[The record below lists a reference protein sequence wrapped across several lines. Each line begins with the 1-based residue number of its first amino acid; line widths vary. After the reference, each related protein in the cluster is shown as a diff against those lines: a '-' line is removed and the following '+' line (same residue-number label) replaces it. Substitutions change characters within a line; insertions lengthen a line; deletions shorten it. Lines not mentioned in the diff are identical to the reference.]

1 MVATYARINE
11 YGFIESPYRVIDHE
25 NNTVTNEIKYLT
37 ADEEDDLIVAQA
49 NEPLDE
55 NGWFVN
61 ERITCRWRDQ
71 FVEVPAKQV
80 DMMDVSPRQL
90 VSVATD
96 CHFLDPQDA
105 QFRAI
110 IMDSLGF
117 KDADTQ
123 APLYFKTTDEMLE
136 EFAYL
141 GEEEAMEV
149 VVDNPN
155 AIAEM
160 TEEIELFPGRPA
172 CPPSTT
178 RKKIFRRRPISAFTS
193 SMAIRCPR

>member
-1 MVATYARINE
+1 MGSACEQGEVYKAVLDGLNDDKLARVMDFYDYLEIQPHGNNEFMIREGTEADREELNRINRRIYDMGKKLGKMTVAT
-11 YGFIESPYRVIDHE
+11 
-25 NNTVTNEIKYLT
+25 
-37 ADEEDDLIVAQA
+37 
-49 NEPLDE
+49 
-55 NGWFVN
+55 
-61 ERITCRWRDQ
+61 
-71 FVEVPAKQV
+71 
-80 DMMDVSPRQL
+80 
-90 VSVATD
+90 TD

-160 TEEIELFPGRPA
+160 TEEIELSPGRPA